1 VAEEER
7 RREAR
12 VLQYI
17 RTPAFCIPPE
27 KNSIKWAIN
36 FTSVAFYFYL
46 RNLFIM
52 EACFW
57 IRVKK
62 KTTKKKNKVKSQNLP
77 GLENKHEDSRNMIA
91 KNSNQTQE
99 MKLQKTRKIDTIK
112 RNSPNCVLKSQI
124 QCLYYENGHVQVH
137 LVNYYYSVL

>member
-1 VAEEER
+1 MGHK
-7 RREAR
+7 
-12 VLQYI
+12 LH
-17 RTPAFCIPPE
+17 FC
-27 KNSIKWAIN
+27 SILFLSQK
-36 FTSVAFYFYL
+36 SVYYGG
-46 RNLFIM
+46 LFLNQS
-52 EACFW
+52 
-57 IRVKK
+57 KK
-62 KTTKKKNKVKSQNLP
+62 KTTKKNKVKSQNLP

-112 RNSPNCVLKSQI
+112 RNSPNCVLKSHI